1 MQASMVWR
9 ITKDIS
15 VDRLSARKKLVSTIE
30 QKIKHMHAKNLVAQL
45 TPLSVSNGGI
55 QGSNPPSPTSELSK
69 KDNSYACCIL
79 ILVMHQIL

>member
-15 VDRLSARKKLVSTIE
+15 VDRLSARKKLVSTTE

-55 QGSNPPSPTSELSK
+55 QGSNPPPQQANYLK
-69 KDNSYACCIL
+69 KI
-79 ILVMHQIL
+79 IHMHVVF